1 MGGRSAANQRAVCEF
16 PRESRELDCWL
27 VYSIELRVQGTVDA
41 TKWNAPQVH
50 PAREKH
56 LRSITRFLTVDA
68 ASDEILSTMQM
79 KGLPGTLLS
88 EATQR
93 ADFDCSLQKSLLA
106 RLAHATSAKMLFR
119 ILRLR
124 IVRAPRSGTVR
135 PMPLLLG
142 SMPEIKTRIAGN
154 PERVWS
160 TIGLPQGD
168 PLTPNVEA
176 IMRDAAHAQ
185 RRVMGDV
192 AGDSKIFG

>member
-1 MGGRSAANQRAVCEF
+1 M
-16 PRESRELDCWL
+16 
-27 VYSIELRVQGTVDA
+27 
-41 TKWNAPQVH
+41 
-50 PAREKH
+50 
-56 LRSITRFLTVDA
+56 RSITRFLTVDA

-124 IVRAPRSGTVR
+124 IVRAPSHAPPSR
-135 PMPLLLG
+135 LD
-142 SMPEIKTRIAGN
+142 AGN
-154 PERVWS
+154 QNSHRGQSGAGAVHNRP
-160 TIGLPQGD
+160 PQGD

-176 IMRDAAHAQ
+176 IMRDSAHAQ